1 MPDIQIIFWAVA
13 LVVLLIVEGVTAQL
27 VTIWFAAGSLAA
39 LIAAIL
45 KAPVLAQIVLFVVV
59 SAVSLIATR
68 PIVKKITSKKAES
81 FNADKNIGKMAVVT
95 EDIDNLNGTGAAK
108 LDGLVWTARSSDGSK
123 IEAGKSVI
131 VEKIEGVKIIVKE
144 S

>member
-68 PIVKKITSKKAES
+68 PIVKKITSKKTES

>member
-68 PIVKKITSKKAES
+68 PLVKKITSKKSES

>member
-68 PIVKKITSKKAES
+68 PIVKKITSKKTES

-123 IEAGKSVI
+123 IEAGKSVV